1 MASLFNYFI
10 RWDIDFSVGN
20 LLSVWRQ
27 LWRPWR
33 GLSWIF
39 CFLFPISR
47 SVSYYPSQAHDSVTV
62 TVVSE
67 DLMSDSYPYADVL
80 VPTSR
85 LSLSFFS
92 GIVT

>member
-1 MASLFNYFI
+1 METMERPFM
-10 RWDIDFSVGN
+10 DF
-20 LLSVWRQ
+20 L
-27 LWRPWR
+27 
-33 GLSWIF
+33 
-39 CFLFPISR
+39 SR
-47 SVSYYPSQAHDSVTV
+47 SVSYYPSWAHDSVTV

-85 LSLSFFS
+85 LSLSFFP